1 MRPGLVSGRFL
12 LFFFKHG
19 FSWKTRQGKLKICVI
34 SVLSGAWG
42 LFIFFRLDAKENGT
56 KRKNQSC
63 ISATTPADFSAKR
76 EELASLKQLPAL
88 HAAKCAYALRR
99 RADAGFFCRV
109 SFCLYLRMK
118 NRIRLLRILRVKRIC
133 FFAALCFF
141 NRSENSFFPCSSPS
155 APEKSKMS
163 GLARCAA

>member
-1 MRPGLVSGRFL
+1 MRPGLVSGRFYYYYL
-12 LFFFKHG
+12 DTDFRG
-19 FSWKTRQGKLKICVI
+19 ISRQGKLKICVI

-56 KRKNQSC
+56 KRKNQGC

-99 RADAGFFCRV
+99 RADAGFLAVF
-109 SFCLYLRMK
+109 L
-118 NRIRLLRILRVKRIC
+118 
-133 FFAALCFF
+133 
-141 NRSENSFFPCSSPS
+141 
-155 APEKSKMS
+155 SKK
-163 GLARCAA
+163 